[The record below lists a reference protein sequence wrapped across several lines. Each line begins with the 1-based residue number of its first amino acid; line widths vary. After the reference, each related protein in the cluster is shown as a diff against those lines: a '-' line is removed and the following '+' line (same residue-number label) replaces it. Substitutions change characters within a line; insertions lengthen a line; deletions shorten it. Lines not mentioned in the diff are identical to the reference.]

1 MVATKAHLKA
11 FIKWETK
18 AAKDIE
24 TTSRNKSRNREQQLL
39 AEWDQRTDK
48 VAYATIVQDLPD
60 LIQKADKLAK
70 KAQKP
75 PKILK
80 KDTNETARDK
90 HREFQGTVRL
100 ALDAR
105 RAVLP
110 ELRKLRDL
118 QEATD
123 RDGDIVTNERSRNYT
138 TRLHNE
144 AQTAINELQRQFTE
158 HRETRQGLGSAVA
171 SRNGSQDGED
181 EGQDEQNEQGD
192 QQEQQEQQEQGE
204 AARGKG
210 AGQIGNERV
219 PEDGEDGP
227 AKRMRRSEDV
237 GGDEEAPA
245 AKRSRPSGRRRSH
258 RLPSTS
264 QPSEDPLA
272 DIPSVDA
279 QDESSCSLRDRWGVF
294 LASVHEDE
302 KLHPFLAEFQ
312 DLVDKVH
319 VIVALGYEAPEPP
332 KPDSI
337 AEADPENLVAGL
349 EQKVNDAERTMAN
362 ERQQMLDEMITKDP
376 DKKGDV
382 AYHLGVFD
390 AKLES
395 PIGKDWAWGGTIG
408 VGGHGHAGL
417 WIQYDEQARIKARI
431 VLKETYLGNMWDD
444 EGSWYGDMWERLPL
458 EVALHER
465 VSTRAGSSAVGIVR
479 FRASAVYPDLS
490 MYRTYCE
497 FCEHGDLWKAMIL
510 HWNLKDSYRKLGTP
524 KEEKCHI
531 PPYAMWAIFA
541 SLAKAVCFLKYGAIL
556 GQTKPKTWDAI
567 IHRDIKSPNVFL
579 AKPREDA
586 WRSVPEPKLGD
597 FGLALLADDDHAQLV
612 PSGTPGYR
620 APEQDLDTESKK
632 TSGFDVTCAADIFA
646 IGAVIIHLMNLDDEP
661 HLRQRKYAN
670 PETSAP
676 LELQKAAKRLYPDE
690 LVEILMRCLEMLPR
704 NRVDAWELCEEIRAE
719 VEQSRENGVSL
730 VEGKLDQD
738 HDFWYK
744 EDIYRRHLAR
754 T

>member
-1 MVATKAHLKA
+1 MVATKAHLRD

-18 AAKDIE
+18 AAKDVK
-24 TTSRNKSRNREQQLL
+24 TKSRNKSRNLEDQLL
-39 AEWDQRTDK
+39 AEWNQRTDK

-60 LIQKADKLAK
+60 LIEKADKLAK
-70 KAQKP
+70 KAQQP

-90 HREFQGTVRL
+90 HRVFQGTVRL

-118 QEATD
+118 QLATD

-138 TRLHNE
+138 TRLLNE
-144 AQTAINELQRQFTE
+144 AQTAMNELQRQFTQR
-158 HRETRQGLGSAVA
+158 RETRRGLGFAVA
-171 SRNGSQDGED
+171 SENGLQAGED
-181 EGQDEQNEQGD
+181 EGQDQQDEQNEQED
-192 QQEQQEQQEQGE
+192 QQEQQEQGE
-204 AARGKG
+204 AAIGEG
-210 AGQIGNERV
+210 SGQKGNERV
-219 PEDGEDGP
+219 PEDGEDSSS
-227 AKRMRRSEDV
+227 KRMRRSEDV
-237 GGDEEAPA
+237 GEDEEAPA
-245 AKRSRPSGRRRSH
+245 AKRSRPSGHRRSD
-258 RLPSTS
+258 RLASTS

-272 DIPSVDA
+272 DGPSVDA
-279 QDESSCSLRDRWGVF
+279 QDESNPSLRDRWSVF
-294 LASVHEDE
+294 LASVQKDE
-302 KLHPFLAEFQ
+302 KLHRFLAEFQ

-319 VIVALGYEAPEPP
+319 VVVALGYEAPEPP
-332 KPDSI
+332 KPDTMG
-337 AEADPENLVAGL
+337 EADPENLVAGL

-362 ERQQMLDEMITKDP
+362 ERQQMLDEMITNDP

-390 AKLES
+390 AKLKS
-395 PIGKDWAWGGTIG
+395 PIGKNWAWGGTIG

-417 WIQYDEQARIKARI
+417 WIQYDEQARIKDRI

-444 EGSWYGDMWERLPL
+444 EGSWYGDTWERLPL

-465 VSTRAGSSAVGIVR
+465 VSRRAGSSAVGIVR

-510 HWNLKDSYRKLGTP
+510 HWSLKDSYRKLGTP
-524 KEEKCHI
+524 KAEKCHI

-541 SLAKAVCFLKYGAIL
+541 SLAKAVCFLKYGAIP
-556 GQTKPKTWDAI
+556 GQTKPKEWDAI

-597 FGLALLADDDHAQLV
+597 FGLALLANDDHAQIV

-632 TSGFDVTCAADIFA
+632 RLGRNISCAADVFA

-661 HLRQRKYAN
+661 HLRQRNYFRG
-670 PETSAP
+670 SAP
-676 LELQKAAKRLYPDE
+676 PELEKAAKRLYPNR
-690 LVEILMRCLEMLPR
+690 LVDLMMRCLEMLQE
-704 NRVDAWELCEEIRAE
+704 NRIDAWKLCEEIRAE
-719 VEQSRENGVSL
+719 VEQSRENSVAL
-730 VEGKLDQD
+730 VEGELDQD

-744 EDIYRRHLAR
+744 EDVYRRHLAR